1 VSEEAPLR
9 LGGMAL
15 ANGVLVHGPT
25 SWACAVR
32 LPDGSLKIA
41 SARKRLRGAGVTQPL
56 LRGPARLLE
65 ALAVLP
71 ELRRAL
77 PEAKLPFEQPAVLAA
92 MVAGAAGTRAV
103 RRSGR
108 LSPLAEELVAGL
120 FSIAPALYA
129 LRGGEL
135 ASYHGAE
142 HAAIGAYETGEPHG
156 PEHDRCG
163 SYLVG
168 PLLGASAVFGALAA
182 RAPRALR
189 EPARAVAQIAAIGV
203 ATEIFGWMQRNP
215 GSGLARALARPGSE
229 LQRRIGTREP
239 TSVQLAVAEA
249 ALEACL
255 TLEHGGGEPLVAPPR
270 LRLAPPPAAEA

>member
-1 VSEEAPLR
+1 MSEEAPLR

-32 LPDGSLKIA
+32 LPDGSLKVA
-41 SARKRLRGAGVTQPL
+41 SARKRLRGSGVTQPL

-77 PEAKLPFEQPAVLAA
+77 PEAKLPFEQPAVIAA

-108 LSPLAEELVAGL
+108 LSPFAEELAAGL
-120 FSIAPALYA
+120 CSIAPALYA

-142 HAAIGAYETGEPHG
+142 HAAIGAYETGEAHG

-163 SYLVG
+163 SHLVG
-168 PLLGASAVFGALAA
+168 PLLGASAVLGALAA

-189 EPARAVAQIAAIGV
+189 QPARAVAQVAAIGV

-215 GSGLARALARPGSE
+215 ENGLARALARPGSE
-229 LQRRIGTREP
+229 LQRRIGTREATP
-239 TSVQLAVAEA
+239 EQLAVAEA
-249 ALEACL
+249 AIEACL
-255 TLEHGGGEPLVAPPR
+255 TLEHSGEPPVVRPR
-270 LRLAPPPAAEA
+270 LSLAPPPAAEA

>member
-1 VSEEAPLR
+1 MSEEAPLR

-15 ANGVLVHGPT
+15 TNGVLVHGPT

-32 LPDGSLKIA
+32 LPDGSLKVA
-41 SARKRLRGAGVTQPL
+41 SARKRLRGSGVTQPL

-77 PEAKLPFEQPAVLAA
+77 PEARLPFEQPAVLAA
-92 MVAGAAGTRAV
+92 MLAGAAGASAV

-108 LSPLAEELVAGL
+108 FSPLAEELAAGL
-120 FSIAPALYA
+120 CSIAPALYA

-142 HAAIGAYETGEPHG
+142 HAAIGAYETGEAHG

-163 SYLVG
+163 SHLVG
-168 PLLGASAVFGALAA
+168 PLLGASTVLGALAA

-189 EPARAVAQIAAIGV
+189 QPARTVAQVAALGV

-215 GSGLARALARPGSE
+215 ESGLARALARPGSE

-239 TSVQLAVAEA
+239 TPVQLAVAEA
-249 ALEACL
+249 AIEACL
-255 TLEHGGGEPLVAPPR
+255 TLEHGGEPRVVRPR
-270 LRLAPPPAAEA
+270 LSLAPPPAADA